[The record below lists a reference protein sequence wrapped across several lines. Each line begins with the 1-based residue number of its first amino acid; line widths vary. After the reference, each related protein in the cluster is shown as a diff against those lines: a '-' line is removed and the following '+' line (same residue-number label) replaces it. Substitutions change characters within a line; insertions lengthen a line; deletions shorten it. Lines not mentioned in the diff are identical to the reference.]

1 MKHPP
6 EDLASKLIAASD
18 QFVGTGLDVS
28 IDDVALAAGVPRA
41 TLYYYFSG
49 REDLVSFYLLHKLNS
64 VGDAIAK
71 AAAGEGSVRERLENM
86 TREVLR
92 AMAAQPAL
100 CTELPAALRTA
111 GPNVTEIAGNAE
123 RVLMAP
129 VRELLIEGR
138 ATGELAVADV

>member
-49 REDLVSFYLLHKLNS
+49 RDDLVSFYLLHKLNS
-64 VGDAIAK
+64 VGDDIAK
-71 AAAGEGSVRERLENM
+71 AAAGEGSVR
-86 TREVLR
+86 
-92 AMAAQPAL
+92 
-100 CTELPAALRTA
+100 
-111 GPNVTEIAGNAE
+111 
-123 RVLMAP
+123 
-129 VRELLIEGR
+129 
-138 ATGELAVADV
+138 